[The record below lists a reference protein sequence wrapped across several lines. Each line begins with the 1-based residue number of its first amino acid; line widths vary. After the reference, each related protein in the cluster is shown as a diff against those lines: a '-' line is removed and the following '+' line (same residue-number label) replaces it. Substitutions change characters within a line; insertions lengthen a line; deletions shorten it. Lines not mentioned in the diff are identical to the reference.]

1 MAEEVKRRYSRLA
14 WVALACL
21 VVPMFA
27 SYFFDDM
34 FSTISYL
41 FEDPSR
47 TALGWDAAG
56 YGLYTSGYSVL
67 CVFGGLVICGILL
80 DKWGVRITGSIFV
93 GMMAAGALLVLHAI
107 TAGYAPAKSLRLAYV
122 GCMFFGLGSEI
133 AGTAVT
139 RSIAKWFRDGPMALA
154 MGLQLAI
161 ARLGTAVALVLAPRL
176 VVENAGHVYSL
187 AETARP
193 AVFGIGL
200 MAAGL
205 ILWAFFVALDAR
217 RFPARRPGAA
227 AQGSTPAAS
236 GHEAR
241 TGADLSSNND
251 AVTGADLL
259 SDNDAGTVSDSSSDD
274 GTFRLKDVLKV
285 LTNKN
290 FWLLGLL
297 CVLFYSS
304 IVAFKKFAG
313 AILIPR
319 FGIPAATAGWMVS
332 MLPFSTVIFAPL
344 FGLLVDKRGKGTR
357 WMILGSILAL
367 IAHLLL
373 AFAPAGIPF
382 YGYLS
387 MVFLGFGY
395 SLVPAALW
403 PSVPK
408 IVPDKVL
415 GTTYSLIY
423 WVQNLGLL
431 SFKWLAGVI
440 LGAAAGSA
448 AAAAAGSAAV
458 ASSAGSAA
466 GSAASSVFSAGA
478 LSGPVRVELMFVAL
492 CVAAVVIALLFARVS
507 RRRPELRLDAP
518 SGKELSPR

>member
-1 MAEEVKRRYSRLA
+1 
-14 WVALACL
+14 
-21 VVPMFA
+21 MFA

-41 FEDPSR
+41 FEDPSM

-67 CVFGGLVICGILL
+67 CVFGGLVVCGILL

-122 GCMFFGLGSEI
+122 GCMLFGLGSEI

-139 RSIAKWFRDGPMALA
+139 RSIAKWFREGPMALA

-161 ARLGTAVALVLAPRL
+161 ARLGTAVALVLSPRL

-187 AETARP
+187 SETARP
-193 AVFGIGL
+193 AVFGVGL

-205 ILWAFFVALDAR
+205 ILWAIFVALDAR
-217 RFPARRPGAA
+217 HDKAHGAVA
-227 AQGSTPAAS
+227 AAS
-236 GHEAR
+236 GE
-241 TGADLSSNND
+241 D
-251 AVTGADLL
+251 AFRL
-259 SDNDAGTVSDSSSDD
+259 SDVW
-274 GTFRLKDVLKV
+274 KVLKSR
-285 LTNKN
+285 N
-290 FWLLGLL
+290 FWMLGLL

-357 WMILGSILAL
+357 WMILGSVLAL

-373 AFAPAGIPF
+373 AFAPEGVPF

-431 SFKWLAGVI
+431 SFKWLAGII
-440 LGAAAGSA
+440 LGA
-448 AAAAAGSAAV
+448 
-458 ASSAGSAA
+458 SAA
-466 GSAASSVFSAGA
+466 GAV
-478 LSGPVRVELMFVAL
+478 SGPVRVELMFVGL
-492 CVAAVVIALLFARVS
+492 CIAAVVIALLFSRIS
-507 RRRPELRLDAP
+507 RRNPGLRLDAP
-518 SGKELSPR
+518 AGK